1 MMNAFAPAA
10 TFSLSNNHGMSD
22 NIVARVVAITNDRA
36 NVTGFGKR
44 AIVANPGCKL
54 LLPNKEGNFELSNGC
69 ERGNL
74 SLLRLS
80 RLENRG
86 MNAIE
91 YRTGGFYIDLPIT
104 IDHGYDYNAHSE
116 DKVSYTAHCLVSIRN
131 ESAFLSTFALSQSNP
146 TITVQ
151 MVQDALTK
159 GTITLLGNDID
170 DMGRIMEQRRFYAL
184 LNVHGLFL
192 HGVPTVTS
200 YVNARAKHLR
210 ELQEEYEHEVRET
223 LKQVTQADVDITL
236 KSMETLPQLMA
247 SLAGSGLEPAEIDRI
262 VANYKSMVKEG
273 SKAVHKTHT
282 QALKSKQAY
291 LAEAEH
297 RANYRENNRPDRI
310 YRQEA
315 ARLPQ
320 GRNNYLSSGDHSHSA
335 HSFDENQYR
344 GPHSCDQR
352 VSYGQ
357 RRSYGPNQHGNPH
370 SNNYRPNERQS
381 QSYDQRR
388 SNTSGYQDGNR
399 HPNISISP
407 YQGESRQYARNNYQ
421 RSHNDHYRDDR
432 SYPHSYN
439 KYGPKND

>member
-1 MMNAFAPAA
+1 MMNSFAPAT

-80 RLENRG
+80 LLESKGVR
-86 MNAIE
+86 AIE
-91 YRTGGFYIDLPIT
+91 YRTGGFYIDLPVT
-104 IDHGYDYNAHSE
+104 VDHGYDYSARCE

-131 ESAFLSTFALSQSNP
+131 EGAFLSNFALSQSNP
-146 TITVQ
+146 TITIQ

-159 GTITLLGNDID
+159 GAITLLGNDVD
-170 DMGRIMEQRRFYAL
+170 DMGHIMPRRLHAL
-184 LNVHGLFL
+184 FNVLGLFL
-192 HGVPTVTS
+192 HGAPSITN
-200 YVNARAKHLR
+200 YVNARAKRLR
-210 ELQEEYEHEVRET
+210 ELQEEYEREARET

-262 VANYKSMVKEG
+262 VASYKSMIKEG
-273 SKAVHKTHT
+273 SKAVHKTHS

-315 ARLPQ
+315 ALLPQ
-320 GRNNYLSSGDHSHSA
+320 GRNNYLSSGDRTHDTRSY
-335 HSFDENQYR
+335 DENQYR
-344 GPHSCDQR
+344 SPRPYDQR
-352 VSYGQ
+352 TPHEQRRPYGFNQ
-357 RRSYGPNQHGNPH
+357 HNTPYNNEHRSYGR
-370 SNNYRPNERQS
+370 SS
-381 QSYDQRR
+381 QGYDQRR
-388 SNTSGYQDGNR
+388 MDAPGYQGGYRRPDGAMTPR
-399 HPNISISP
+399 
-407 YQGESRQYARNNYQ
+407 QGENRQYARSTYQ
-421 RSHNDHYRDDR
+421 RPYNDHYRDDR
-432 SYPHSYN
+432 STPHPYD
-439 KYGPKND
+439 KYGPKHD